1 MEYKSGDII
10 KGRVT
15 GIKPYGAF
23 ITLDDG
29 YTGLLHISEISDD
42 FVNHIEDFIKYG
54 DEVELYVLDA
64 SNESK
69 HLKLSLKHLNRTPKK
84 KKRVVF
90 NRQRKKQLDGQRRY
104 FNLLSLEVESLIL
117 KEKGEKNMLK
127 VNLEHTNVNVYDY
140 QERVNEIHK
149 MLHEK
154 TGPGND
160 FLGWV
165 EHPVEIQE
173 KEISHIVKVAEEIVD
188 KYDVL
193 VVCGIGGSYLGARA
207 AIEMING
214 LFPNNKVEIIYLGNT
229 FSATYTSQVLNY
241 LKNKNFAVN
250 VISKSGTTTESAIAF
265 RLLRDLLIQK
275 YGKEEA
281 NKRIIATTD
290 KERGALKTMANKE
303 GYETFV
309 IADDIGGRYSV
320 LTPVGLIPI
329 AAAGIDI
336 REVLLGAKK
345 AYLDLKNP
353 SLESNEAYKYAVA
366 RYILGKEKSAELFV
380 TYEPQMAMFAEW
392 WKQLYG
398 ESEGKDGKGLFPASV
413 TFSTDLHSLGQFV
426 QDGTKMLFETLV
438 LFNDHEELTVP
449 GDEENIDGLNYLQGK
464 RVSEINNTAAK
475 GTLLAHTQDGG
486 VPNIIINVDKKDAF
500 TFGYLAYWFMKAC
513 GMSAYML
520 DINPFNQP
528 GVEVYKRKM
537 FELLGKPGF
546 TK

>member
-1 MEYKSGDII
+1 MEYKAGDII
-10 KGRVT
+10 KGKVT

-23 ITLDDG
+23 ITLDDN

-64 SNESK
+64 CNETK

-90 NRQRKKQLDGQRRY
+90 NRQRKKQLDGQKKFY
-104 FNLLSLEVESLIL
+104 NKLGLEVESLIL
-117 KEKGEKNMLK
+117 KEKGEKQMLR
-127 VNLEHTNVNVYDY
+127 VNLEHTNVSVAEY
-140 QERVNEIHK
+140 QDRVNEIHK

-154 TGPGND
+154 TGLGND

-173 KEISHIVKVAEEIVD
+173 KEISHICKVADEIIEN
-188 KYDVL
+188 YEVL

-214 LFPNNKVEIIYLGNT
+214 LFPTNKVEIIYLGNT
-229 FSATYTSQVLNY
+229 FSATYTKQVLDY

-265 RLLRDLLIQK
+265 RLLRNLLIEK

-290 KERGALKTMANKE
+290 KERGALKTMANQE
-303 GYETFV
+303 GYESFV

-353 SLESNEAYKYAVA
+353 SLETNEAYKYAVA
-366 RYILGKEKSAELFV
+366 RYVLGKEKSTELFV

-426 QDGTKMLFETLV
+426 QDGTKVLFETLV
-438 LFNDHEELTVP
+438 LFGDHEELVVP

-464 RVSEINNTAAK
+464 RVSEINNTAAL

-500 TFGYLAYWFMKAC
+500 SFGYLAYWFMKAC

-546 TK
+546 QK